1 MRTSETTRCMYRIDY
16 YIVNIT
22 SMTSETYNQ
31 IHNVS
36 SEKCDGDTCSLCSSL
51 PHGSGE
57 YLVSVMMAS
66 DELSFLSGM

>member
-1 MRTSETTRCMYRIDY
+1 
-16 YIVNIT
+16 
-22 SMTSETYNQ
+22 MTSETYNQ

>member
-1 MRTSETTRCMYRIDY
+1 MNTSESTRCMYRIDY

-36 SEKCDGDTCSLCSSL
+36 SEACDGETCSLCTSL
-51 PHGSGE
+51 PHGSGY
-57 YLVSVMMAS
+57 YLY
-66 DELSFLSGM
+66 LL